1 MSSQTTG
8 NNNLTANLILEMTP
22 DKLSQLENDV
32 GYITEANIGNMGT
45 TVANLQTTVTGLQTQ
60 VNANQAQSAINA
72 NSINTLNSQM
82 TLANTNITS
91 NTAQIQQNSQQL
103 ADFQGWGQNEV
114 VRLDGLIA
122 QNTTAITS
130 KANVSDVPTKVSQL
144 QNDSQF
150 QTLQEVMTLLSSTQL
165 LKTVVVDTKPTV
177 DDAEPN
183 TIYLVKLAD
192 GSGYEMYLL
201 STGGDTKELVT
212 LGTTA
217 LDLTEYVTLDDLN
230 TTIQN
235 TLQQKLTEVQL
246 QAVNSGINESKVAQ
260 YDGYNTTIASKANA
274 KDVVNLSGAQS
285 VAGEKT
291 FTQGIVTNIINT
303 PNASTALTIGV
314 TGQGIAFSNSALAST
329 TQVAGSNACGIKAK
343 AIQGDTVYANQLA
356 KNNYTYALPDNTGTI
371 ALTNNSE
378 VWSFS
383 MVNGTTITKTVGV
396 FG

>member
-60 VNANQAQSAINA
+60 VTNNQAQATLNA

-82 TLANTNITS
+82 TLANTNINS
-91 NTAQIQQNSQQL
+91 NIAQIQQNSQQL
-103 ADFQGWGQNEV
+103 ADFQGWGQGEV
-114 VRLDGLIA
+114 TRIDGLIA
-122 QNTTAITS
+122 QNTNAINT
-130 KANVSDVPTKVSQL
+130 KANASDVPTKVSQL

-150 QTLQEVMTLLSSTQL
+150 QTLQQVMSLLSTTQL
-165 LKTVVVDTKPTV
+165 LTTVIVDELPSLDNAK
-177 DDAEPN
+177 PN
-183 TIYLVKLAD
+183 TIYLVPLSDK
-192 GSGYEMYLL
+192 SGYTMYLL
-201 STGGDTKELVT
+201 STGGQKEFVT

-217 LDLTEYVTLDDLN
+217 VNLENYITVDDLN
-230 TTIQN
+230 TIIQN
-235 TLQQKLTEVQL
+235 KLQQKLTDVQL
-246 QAVNSGINESKVAQ
+246 QAVNSTITQDKVTQ
-260 YDGYNTTIASKANA
+260 YDGYAITIATKANA
-274 KDVVNLSGAQS
+274 NDVVNLSRAQS
-285 VAGEKT
+285 VAGQKT
-291 FTQGIVTNIINT
+291 FTQGIVTDTINT
-303 PNASTALTIGV
+303 QNANTALTIGV
-314 TGQGIAFSNSALAST
+314 TGQGIAFSNTALAST
-329 TQVAGSNACGIKAK
+329 TTVAGSNACGIKAK